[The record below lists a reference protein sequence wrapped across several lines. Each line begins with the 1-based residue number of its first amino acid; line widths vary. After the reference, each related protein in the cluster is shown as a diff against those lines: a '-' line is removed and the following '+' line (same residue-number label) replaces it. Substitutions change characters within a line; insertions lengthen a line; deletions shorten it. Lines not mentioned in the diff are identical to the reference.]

1 MFQCVCVFSTPK
13 SPVEDYIRIF
23 SGFYFLYLQLVGAR
37 LMLTNEIYVEVMLIP
52 LKEKL

>member
-1 MFQCVCVFSTPK
+1 MCVCVCVSTPK
-13 SPVEDYIRIF
+13 SPVEDYIMIF
-23 SGFYFLYLQLVGAR
+23 PGFYFLYLQLVGTR